1 MTDAGIMTS
10 AIQITMA
17 FPFGYVEALYGIL
30 FSWFVSLLAN
40 TFANSHRSV
49 AKTEFVSPQAV
60 FIVQTVDIT
69 FYWSGFGHPTN
80 KAQKEGRKK

>member
-1 MTDAGIMTS
+1 MVMQGELQQTLLT
-10 AIQITMA
+10 
-17 FPFGYVEALYGIL
+17 YVEALYGIL

-40 TFANSHRSV
+40 TFANSHRCV

-69 FYWSGFGHPTN
+69 CKT
-80 KAQKEGRKK
+80 KK